1 MTNHRNADRI
11 AGAALIAT
19 AASSVLA
26 MAHHPTDMHSGSLG
40 QIVHGAM
47 IVLVTLTTFGF
58 SHFAIRRGLGRPA
71 VLAGLVAYGLCLF
84 GHVGAATI
92 NGFIVPALAADGHDA
107 IGQGV
112 AGHDILHFAWRSN
125 QALAGLGVYANA
137 AAFILWSVDFVRR
150 PGLEPR
156 LIGLAGLAAGAI
168 PAVLLATG
176 QIRMDV
182 PGALTAYTAF
192 AAWAALVGV
201 HLLRGG
207 LEKGA
212 AQTNERDA

>member
-1 MTNHRNADRI
+1 MSDHRNADRI

-19 AASSVLA
+19 AASIVLA
-26 MAHHPTDMHSGSLG
+26 MAHHPTDVHSGSLG

-47 IVLVTLTTFGF
+47 IVLIAVTAFGF
-58 SHFAIRRGLGRPA
+58 AHFAIRRGLGRPA

-92 NGFIVPALAADGHDA
+92 NGFIVPAVAARGHDA
-107 IGQGV
+107 V
-112 AGHDILHFAWRSN
+112 GHDILHFAWAAN

-137 AAFILWSVDFVRR
+137 AAFLLWSWDFLRR
-150 PGLEPR
+150 PGVETR
-156 LIGLAGLAAGAI
+156 LIGIAGLAAGAV
-168 PAVLLATG
+168 PAILLATG
-176 QIRMDV
+176 LIRMDL

-201 HLLRGG
+201 HLLRGR
-207 LEKGA
+207 L
-212 AQTNERDA
+212 DAEGNDVA

>member
-1 MTNHRNADRI
+1 MSDHRIADRI
-11 AGAALIAT
+11 AGATLMAT
-19 AASSVLA
+19 AASSVFA
-26 MAHHPTDMHSGSLG
+26 MTHHPTGAHSGSLG

-47 IVLVTLTTFGF
+47 IVLVTVTAFGF
-58 SHFAIRRGLGRPA
+58 VHFAIRRGLGRPA

-92 NGFIVPALAADGHDA
+92 NGFVVPAVAARGHGA
-107 IGQGV
+107 V
-112 AGHDILHFAWRSN
+112 GHDIFLFAWESN
-125 QALAGLGVYANA
+125 QALARLGVYANA
-137 AAFILWSVDFVRR
+137 AAFLLWSLDFLRR

-156 LIGLAGLAAGAI
+156 LIGLAGLAAGAV
-168 PAVLLATG
+168 PAALLATG
-176 QIRMDV
+176 LIRMDV

-207 LEKGA
+207 LDRDQPAA
-212 AQTNERDA
+212 AQPK